1 MNDNFPFF
9 PASALA
15 AVTLP
20 SSAPGLA
27 TSLAASLYPSGAG
40 AEPAPAPGKQVARP
54 ANDRGPCRANVLGW
68 VRSAG

>member
-20 SSAPGLA
+20 ALAPGLA
-27 TSLAASLYPSGAG
+27 TSLAAALYPSDAG
-40 AEPAPAPGKQVARP
+40 AEPAARPGKPAPRP
-54 ANDRGPCRANVLGW
+54 ANDRRPCLSSFFGG